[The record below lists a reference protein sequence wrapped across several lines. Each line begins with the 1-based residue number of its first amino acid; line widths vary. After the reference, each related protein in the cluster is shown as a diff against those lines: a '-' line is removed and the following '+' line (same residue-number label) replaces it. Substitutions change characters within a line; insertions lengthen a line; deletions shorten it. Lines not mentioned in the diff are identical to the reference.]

1 MQNFNLSMIDD
12 PAVFKINVL
21 PARSDTVICDKS
33 GRPARLSL
41 HGMWKFH
48 YAENPSSA
56 IAGFEQPDMDVS
68 GWKEIPVPSNIQME
82 GYDAP
87 AYVNSQYPWDGREDL
102 ATGQAPRIFN
112 PTAQYVTFFEVPENW
127 KNMGVRTG
135 RKVFGPV
142 AGAPDESDL
151 GHRDAGRQSLG
162 ALGGVTHDKHRFAK
176 ARSFFLNA
184 T

>member
-56 IAGFEQPDMDVS
+56 VAGFEQPDMDVS

-112 PTAQYVTFFEVPENW
+112 PTAQYVTFFEVPESW
-127 KNMGVRTG
+127 KNTHGCRCFTWTICGGNRT
-135 RKVFGPV
+135 RPTFQEANLTRCLLLLNDPPKMV
-142 AGAPDESDL
+142 
-151 GHRDAGRQSLG
+151 HRS
-162 ALGGVTHDKHRFAK
+162 TIP
-176 ARSFFLNA
+176 S
-184 T
+184 TC